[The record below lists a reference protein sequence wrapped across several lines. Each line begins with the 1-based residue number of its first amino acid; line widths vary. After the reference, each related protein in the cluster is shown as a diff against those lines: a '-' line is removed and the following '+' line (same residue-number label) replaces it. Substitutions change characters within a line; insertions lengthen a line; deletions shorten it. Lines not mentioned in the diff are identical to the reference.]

1 MPTMEITVEQAVD
14 RFEEMSR
21 LPVDHPSRWTRK
33 PTICCAK
40 WGTYDFGDGPFFYF
54 SLARQFKTDRDE
66 DEYRQLRLDLLF
78 TPEEG
83 TKEFSDVIWSEDG
96 RAGFADFWKEV
107 REFAPYRYLCEKGE
121 TAVKTLVRLEET

>member
-1 MPTMEITVEQAVD
+1 MDSAFCRQTSLSAGFFVPKEVEKVKRRKHTQPA
-14 RFEEMSR
+14 R
-21 LPVDHPSRWTRK
+21 LPREQLEQYRLLIVRLEQDW
-33 PTICCAK
+33 AN
-40 WGTYDFGDGPFFYF
+40 GAAEEF
-54 SLARQFKTDRDE
+54 LRQ
-66 DEYRQLRLDLLF
+66 EYRQLRLDLLF